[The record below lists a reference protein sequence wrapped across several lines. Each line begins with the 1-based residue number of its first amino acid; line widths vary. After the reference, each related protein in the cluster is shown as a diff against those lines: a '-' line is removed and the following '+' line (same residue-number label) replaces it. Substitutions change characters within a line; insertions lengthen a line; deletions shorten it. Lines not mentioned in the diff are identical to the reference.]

1 MTPGRA
7 RHSHVTRGVKG
18 RECPATRGDLVLT
31 LTDNARLAVQDLATQ
46 ANLPDGGGL
55 RIAAADGTPGDFDLA
70 LVTEAPASDEVIDL
84 EGTHVFVETV
94 ASTSL
99 ADLAL
104 DADVT
109 GQTASFTLT
118 PQEG

>member
-1 MTPGRA
+1 M
-7 RHSHVTRGVKG
+7 
-18 RECPATRGDLVLT
+18 LT

-55 RIAAADGTPGDFDLA
+55 RIAAAEGTPGDFDLA
-70 LVTEAPASDEVIDL
+70 LVTEAAPTDEVIDL
-84 EGTHVFVETV
+84 DGTHVFVEPV

-104 DADVT
+104 DADAT
-109 GQTASFTLT
+109 GQTTSFTLT
-118 PQEG
+118 PQAPDVS